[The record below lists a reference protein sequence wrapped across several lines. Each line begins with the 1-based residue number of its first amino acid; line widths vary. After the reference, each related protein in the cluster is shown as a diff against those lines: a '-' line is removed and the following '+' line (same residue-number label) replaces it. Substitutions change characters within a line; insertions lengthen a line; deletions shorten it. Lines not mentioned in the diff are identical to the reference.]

1 MGRTVIILILMFL
14 FSSVLIEARD
24 NPFVNKKPEKEEI
37 IKLPSVA
44 SGVIGKIMLWQQ
56 QLNKKLTAQVKR
68 IKDERSL
75 TALLP
80 LIVISFLYGVLHAA
94 GPGHGKVVVFS
105 YFISR
110 KAKIKKGIVLG
121 NMISLFHAVSG
132 IIIVLALYF
141 IIKVSYLSSFESIS
155 QKIKIISYG
164 MILAIGII
172 MFINSFFNLTNRLF
186 PGPGNQET
194 HNDSEMNRSVLPLA
208 LAVGIVPCPGVVI
221 IMLFALSFNLLAV
234 GLAMSLLMAAG
245 MAITIT
251 LAGII
256 SILGRK
262 GMLKGLTRKEK
273 TRDLFQKGL
282 TAFGSLLIILFGGT
296 LLWGAL

>member
-1 MGRTVIILILMFL
+1 MFL

-155 QKIKIISYG
+155 QKIKIISYV

-194 HNDSEMNRSVLPLA
+194 PNDSETNRSVLPLA

-273 TRDLFQKGL
+273 TRALFQKGL

>member
-194 HNDSEMNRSVLPLA
+194 PNDSETNRSVLPLA